1 MSPIF
6 VVMEIP
12 EEQIP
17 AHMHDYL
24 KKTGRKHI
32 PGTRKLCDV
41 MEAKKILLYTLR
53 LSSGT

>member
-24 KKTGRKHI
+24 EKTGRKRI
-32 PGTRKLCDV
+32 PGTSKLCGV
-41 MEAKKILLYTLR
+41 MEAKKI
-53 LSSGT
+53 